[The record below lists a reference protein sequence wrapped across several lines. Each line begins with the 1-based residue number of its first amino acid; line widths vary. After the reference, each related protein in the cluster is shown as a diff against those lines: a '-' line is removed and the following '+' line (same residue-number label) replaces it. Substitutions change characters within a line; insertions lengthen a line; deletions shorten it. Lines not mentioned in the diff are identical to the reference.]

1 MQPIH
6 SLFGRLSA
14 GASADYFGPY
24 NVFIGVCFL
33 AGIMILALVSNSCIY
48 FRPCAPRFSA

>member
-14 GASADYFGPY
+14 GASADFFGPY
-24 NVFIGVCFL
+24 NVFIGVCYL
-33 AGIMILALVSNSCIY
+33 GGIMILALVSNSCIY
-48 FRPCAPRFSA
+48 FRPCVPRFSA